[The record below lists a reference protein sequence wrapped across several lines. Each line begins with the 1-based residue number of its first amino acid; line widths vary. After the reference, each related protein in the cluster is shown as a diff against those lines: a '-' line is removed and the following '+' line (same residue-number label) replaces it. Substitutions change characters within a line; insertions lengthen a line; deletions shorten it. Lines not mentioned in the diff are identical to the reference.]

1 MDLSAHIHEV
11 GSLQREAFSWIMSA
25 GWPPSVVIAMGSPL
39 RLLSMGQ
46 LLVRAS
52 RLRAAVTTEAEA
64 LANVRLHRPALLF
77 CSDGLEEGSIESCI
91 LAALQEVP
99 QMRVLLCVE
108 QRQRALELRRLEPL
122 LDAVILEGDMGSD
135 EKPLRTAFISL
146 ARRKRYRSPSL
157 RQVWSQEPPPPIPAL
172 PGVERL
178 TAREEEVLQLIS
190 QGLQDRQIG
199 AALGLSH
206 ETART
211 YVKTVRRKLGG
222 GSRLAASAR
231 RWEPLP

>member
-1 MDLSAHIHEV
+1 MDLSARIHEV
-11 GSLQREAFSWIMSA
+11 GSLHQEAFSWIMSA

-52 RLRAAVTTEAEA
+52 RLRAAVSTEAEA

-99 QMRVLLCVE
+99 QMRVLLRVE

-122 LDAVILEGDMGSD
+122 LDAVILVEDIGSD
-135 EKPLRTAFISL
+135 AKPLRTAFISL
-146 ARRKRYRSPSL
+146 ARRKRFRSPSL
-157 RQVWSQEPPPPIPAL
+157 RQVWNQEPTPPIPGL

-178 TAREEEVLQLIS
+178 KAREEEVLQLIS

-199 AALGLSH
+199 EDLGLSY

-211 YVKTVRRKLGG
+211 YVKAVRRKLGG
-222 GSRLAASAR
+222 VSRFEAAARLRGS
-231 RWEPLP
+231 